1 MEAEANVEWNYKFLL
16 KYTECQAVMK
26 KDFSCSWIIYF
37 HNFLFAVH
45 LNKRGP
51 PCFCNK
57 AQLHKKKSNF
67 ISAIIFCSWLVY
79 FHNFL
84 FNKRRPLHSFRTKLN
99 YTKSIKREGL
109 YLKNKS
115 KIWELS
121 RICEGIEAFR
131 TIETYW

>member
-1 MEAEANVEWNYKFLL
+1 MEAEANVEWNYKFLF

-45 LNKRGP
+45 LNKRRP

-84 FNKRRPLHSFRTKLN
+84 FAVHKYIYSNKRRPLHSFRTKLN
-99 YTKSIKREGL
+99 YTKSNKKEVF
-109 YLKNKS
+109 YLKNKR
-115 KIWELS
+115 KIWELR
-121 RICEGIEAFR
+121 RICEGI
-131 TIETYW
+131 